1 MRIHDEVEATPEV
14 QMGPLIDCVFL
25 LLIFFL
31 VVAITKKTI
40 KELNIRLPQS
50 VAAVEAKPR
59 DENLVI
65 RVTPAGVLYVSSDEM
80 TRQTL
85 RKAIRE
91 RALRNPKC
99 KVLLEADAGTRMS
112 VLDPILDEIQFS
124 GLRNFAIRT
133 SMSSGGVTVTE

>member
-1 MRIHDEVEATPEV
+1 MRIPDEDEGQPEV

-31 VVAITKKTI
+31 VVAVSKKTI
-40 KELNIRLPQS
+40 KELNIKLPDS
-50 VAAVEAKPR
+50 VSAVEAKPK

-65 RVTPAGVLYVSSDEM
+65 RVTSAGTIFLSSDEM

-91 RALRNPKC
+91 RALAQPKC
-99 KVLLEADAGTRMS
+99 KVLLEADARTRMS
-112 VLDPILDEIQFS
+112 VLAPILDEIQFS
-124 GLRNFAIRT
+124 GLKNLAIRT
-133 SMSSGGVTVTE
+133 TLSSGGVTVTE